1 MKIILAQPRG
11 FCAGVDRA
19 IDIVE
24 EALKLYG
31 PPVYVRHEIV
41 HNKRVVKDLKEKGA
55 VFVEEIKDIPDGAVT
70 VFSAHGVSRKVEDD
84 AKTRK
89 LPVLDATCP
98 LVSKVHNQGIKY
110 AKKGYEIILIGHEG
124 HPEVEGTQGR
134 IPGGVHLVSTKED
147 VRRLK
152 VKDENKLAYV
162 TQTTLGVD
170 DTRDVIKELELR
182 FPSIVGPGVEDICYA
197 TTNRQEAVRD
207 LAKHVDLLL
216 VVGSQNSSNSKRL
229 EEIGR
234 EINVPSYLID
244 GPSDINKGWLT
255 DVKTIGITAGASA
268 PEAVVME
275 VIDELKKIEKSN
287 VKVMDGIKERL
298 PGVPYKH
305 IAIDPY
311 NNLKYQHYD
320 DSPAYTADY
329 TDDMRKQMEIDFK
342 DYPEFKFHHMTDEK
356 FMNTHYEMRPFDL
369 VFFDGPHMTKDVMT
383 EAIWFAPRTRRGTR
397 FIFDDHNLN

>member
-24 EALKLYG
+24 EALKIYG

-41 HNKRVVKDLKEKGA
+41 HNKRVVNDLKEKGA
-55 VFVEEIKDIPDGAVT
+55 VFVEDIKEIPDNAVT

-84 AKTRK
+84 AKDRK

-98 LVSKVHNQGIKY
+98 LVLKVHNQGIKY

-134 IPGGVHLVSTKED
+134 IPGGVHLVSTKE
-147 VRRLK
+147 
-152 VKDENKLAYV
+152 YV

-170 DTRDVIKELELR
+170 DTKDVIKELESR

-234 EINVPSYLID
+234 EMNIPSFLID
-244 GPSDINKGWLT
+244 GSKDIKKKWLKK
-255 DVKTIGITAGASA
+255 VKTIGITAGASA

-275 VIDELKKIEKSN
+275 VVNKLKKIESSQ
-287 VKVMDGIKERL
+287 VKVMDGIKEK
-298 PGVPYKH
+298 V
-305 IAIDPY
+305 
-311 NNLKYQHYD
+311 
-320 DSPAYTADY
+320 
-329 TDDMRKQMEIDFK
+329 
-342 DYPEFKFHHMTDEK
+342 EFKLPSGIRYK
-356 FMNTHYEMRPFDL
+356 
-369 VFFDGPHMTKDVMT
+369 KDKKELIV
-383 EAIWFAPRTRRGTR
+383 
-397 FIFDDHNLN
+397 